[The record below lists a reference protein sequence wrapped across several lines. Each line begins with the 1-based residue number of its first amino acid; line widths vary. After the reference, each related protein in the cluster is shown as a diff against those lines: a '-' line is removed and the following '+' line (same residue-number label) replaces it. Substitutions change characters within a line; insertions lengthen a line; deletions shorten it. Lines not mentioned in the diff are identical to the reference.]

1 MHTWQIDEPYISNR
15 PFAGLDHVTILK
27 QKLWHTITTLKMPQ
41 MERAQE
47 N

>member
-15 PFAGLDHVTILK
+15 PFAGLDQVTILK
-27 QKLWHTITTLKMPQ
+27 QKLWHTITTLKMLQ